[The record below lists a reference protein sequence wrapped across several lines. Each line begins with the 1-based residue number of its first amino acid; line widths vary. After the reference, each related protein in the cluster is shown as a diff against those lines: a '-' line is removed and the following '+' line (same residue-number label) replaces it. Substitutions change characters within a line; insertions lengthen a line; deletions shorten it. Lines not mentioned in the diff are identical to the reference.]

1 MKQRVISAIFI
12 LLIFLPFLILGG
24 QWFQFF
30 IAVIGGLG
38 LKELLDIKYKKR
50 TKKEKIPWMIEVISF
65 LSLWLLILNNSNTSE
80 FGYLLDYRIL
90 SLLLIAFLI
99 PIIILDDAKKYNL
112 EDALFLLGSIIFL
125 GYSFHL
131 IILLRNYSLSFIFY
145 LFLITTMTDTFAL
158 LTGKLVGR
166 HPLASKISPKK
177 TIEGLLG
184 GTIMGVFISSVFYVT
199 VIDSSVS
206 LLNLLIMTV
215 SLSLMGQ
222 LGDLVFS
229 SIKRYY
235 GEKDFS
241 NLIPGHGGILD
252 RLDSIIFVVVMA
264 ILYL

>member
-1 MKQRVISAIFI
+1 MKQRVIGAAVI

-24 QWFQFF
+24 QWFQLF

-50 TKKEKIPWMIEVISF
+50 AKKERIPWMMEAISF
-65 LSLWLLILNNSNTSE
+65 LSLWLLILNSTDTSE
-80 FGYLLDYRIL
+80 LGYFLDYRIL
-90 SLLLIAFLI
+90 SLLLIIFLL

-131 IILLRNYSLSFIFY
+131 IVSLRNYSFSFLFY

-158 LTGKLVGR
+158 LTGRLVGR
-166 HPLASKISPKK
+166 HPLAPKISPKK
-177 TIEGLLG
+177 TIEGLIG
-184 GTIMGVFISSVFYVT
+184 GTIMGVFISSVFYIT
-199 VIDSSVS
+199 VINSSIS
-206 LLNLLIMTV
+206 LLNLLIITI
-215 SLSLMGQ
+215 SLSIVGQ

-264 ILYL
+264 VLFL